1 MSRWSGSSTQA
12 ARTFGTD
19 AHCGSP
25 GVDFRLEKIIKDK
38 TKGGQVSEAI
48 TDYARVSSGTQDVE
62 QSTISTIS
70 YRLVP
75 FLVVAYFFC
84 VLDRVNVSF
93 AALTMNADLAFSP
106 LVYAWGAGIFFVGYF
121 ILEIPSNLALHRFG
135 ARRWIARIMIMWGVI
150 SACTALVTG
159 PYSFYAV
166 RFLLG
171 LAEAGFF
178 PGIILYLTYWYPA
191 EYRARVMSAFILGAP
206 LSAVLGGPL
215 CGLLLE
221 LNNLLG
227 LKGWQWL
234 FIAEG
239 VPSVVLG
246 VAAWLYLPDRPSDA
260 GWLSPA
266 QKAWLE
272 TRLASERASVQ
283 SAHGLSLAGALRS
296 PKIIALGLVYF
307 GLLAGLYGVQFWLP
321 QIVKSFG
328 LSNLQTGFVSALPF
342 AFGALAMVLWGA
354 RSDRKR
360 ERVGHIVFALLVSA
374 AALAASAFAGSLML
388 TMIALIIAAMA
399 GFAAFGLFWTLPA
412 ALLTGAAAAGG
423 LALINSI
430 GSLAGFGGPYVI
442 GWIKETTGSTV
453 AGLLFLSALPL
464 LAALLIVTLKHD
476 SRAEFGGS
484 AR

>member
-1 MSRWSGSSTQA
+1 M
-12 ARTFGTD
+12 
-19 AHCGSP
+19 
-25 GVDFRLEKIIKDK
+25 
-38 TKGGQVSEAI
+38 SEAI
-48 TDYARVSSGTQDVE
+48 ADLARLSPGTRDIE
-62 QSTISTIS
+62 HSTISTIS
-70 YRLVP
+70 YRLIP

-93 AALTMNADLAFSP
+93 AALTMNADLGFSP
-106 LVYAWGAGIFFVGYF
+106 LVYAWGAGIFFIGYF

-135 ARRWIARIMIMWGVI
+135 ARRWIARIMILWGLI
-150 SACTALVTG
+150 SVCTAFVTG
-159 PYSFYAV
+159 ATSFYV
-166 RFLLG
+166 IRFLLG

-178 PGIILYLTYWYPA
+178 PGIILYLTYWFPA

-221 LNNLLG
+221 LNNVLG

-239 VPSVVLG
+239 VPSIILG
-246 VAAWLYLPDRPSDA
+246 LIALVYLRDRPSDA
-260 GWLSPA
+260 KWLAPD
-266 QKAWLE
+266 QTTWLE
-272 TRLASERASVQ
+272 TRLASERASVEA
-283 SAHGLSLAGALRS
+283 AHKLSLGEALRS
-296 PKIIALGLVYF
+296 PKVIALGLVYF

-321 QIVKSFG
+321 QIVKDFG

-360 ERVGHIVFALLVSA
+360 ERVRHIVLALLVSA
-374 AALAASAFAGSLML
+374 AALAASAYGGNLVL
-388 TMIALIIAAMA
+388 TLAALVIASMA

-412 ALLTGAAAAGG
+412 AFLTGSAAAGG

-430 GSLAGFGGPYVI
+430 GSLAGFGGPYLI
-442 GWIKETTGSTV
+442 GWIKNSTGSTV
-453 AGLLFLSALPL
+453 AGLLFLAVLPL
-464 LAALLIVTLKHD
+464 LAALLVLMLKHD
-476 SRAEFGGS
+476 QSVEFGS
-484 AR
+484 AKS